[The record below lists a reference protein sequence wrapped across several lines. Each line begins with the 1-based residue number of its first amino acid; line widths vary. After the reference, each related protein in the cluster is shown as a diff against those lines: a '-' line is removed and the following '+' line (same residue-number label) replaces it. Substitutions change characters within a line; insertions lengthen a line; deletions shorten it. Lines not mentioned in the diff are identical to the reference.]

1 LKMNPENEN
10 SSYKEIKVREAVAV
24 EIISLVD
31 SSVDFLSTVN
41 KKQVQSFRRWTQ
53 DRYGQEWARTQTQLP
68 IAEHGFSMLIRV
80 FNSEKS
86 SCVLFD
92 TGGSPE
98 GIVENAERMGI
109 SLSEVECI
117 VLSHGHYDHF
127 GGLVSAVK
135 AVNKVNLPIIVHEN
149 MFENRGT
156 ANANGTVRKYPEFP
170 AEAQLS
176 PARIVRTKQPSI
188 TANDM
193 ICVTGEIPR
202 KTSFETGYTP
212 HRIFADGSWQPDPW
226 IRDERAIAINIKRK
240 GLVIV
245 SGCAH
250 AGIINTIGYAQQIT
264 GTDKVYAVMGGFHL
278 AGKEFEN
285 RIEPTIEELRRINP
299 KLIVPSHCTGWRAM
313 CAIAKALPEAF
324 IWNSVG
330 NLYRF

>member
-1 LKMNPENEN
+1 MIKMTSEGEKPNN
-10 SSYKEIKVREAVAV
+10 KEINVREAVAV

-41 KKQVQSFRRWTQ
+41 KQQVQSFRQWTRE
-53 DRYGQEWARTQTQLP
+53 RYGQEWVRTHTQLP
-68 IAEHGFSMLIRV
+68 IAEHGFSMFIRV
-80 FNSEKS
+80 FNGEKS

-92 TGGSPE
+92 TGGSSM
-98 GIVENAERMGI
+98 GMVENAERMGI
-109 SLSEVECI
+109 NLREVECI

-149 MFENRGT
+149 MFETRGS
-156 ANANGTVRKYPEFP
+156 ANSKGTVRKYPEFP
-170 AEAQLS
+170 AETELS
-176 PARIVRTKQPSI
+176 PARTVSTKQPSL

-202 KTSFETGYTP
+202 KTSFETGYTA
-212 HRIFADGSWQPDPW
+212 HRVSVDGSWQPDPW
-226 IRDERAIAINIKRK
+226 IRDERAIAINIKGK
-240 GLVIV
+240 GLAVV

-250 AGIINTIGYAQQIT
+250 AGIINTISYAQQIT

-285 RIEPTIEELRRINP
+285 RIKPTIKELQRINT
-299 KLIVPSHCTGWRAM
+299 K
-313 CAIAKALPEAF
+313 
-324 IWNSVG
+324 
-330 NLYRF
+330 